1 VTFEPSLEENPS
13 WSRDGRWVYFK
24 SDRSGLSQIW
34 KVPFTGGP
42 AVAVTR
48 SEGSQALE
56 SSDGRLYFVRSAH
69 AAGLWSM
76 PASGGPEEFVVG
88 GVREHRWDLVDGG
101 CVFMDVVQI
110 RREGRTAVRRFDF
123 GTREMTTVFEM
134 PRLPDA
140 MIGFAASA
148 DARTV
153 VWPQTED
160 EQGDIMVI
168 DRWRR

>member
-1 VTFEPSLEENPS
+1 
-13 WSRDGRWVYFK
+13 
-24 SDRSGLSQIW
+24 
-34 KVPFTGGP
+34 
-42 AVAVTR
+42 
-48 SEGSQALE
+48 
-56 SSDGRLYFVRSAH
+56 
-69 AAGLWSM
+69 
-76 PASGGPEEFVVG
+76 VVG

-101 CVFMDVVQI
+101 CVFMDVV
-110 RREGRTAVRRFDF
+110 ELHKSGRTAVRRFDF
-123 GTREMTTVFEM
+123 RTRMTTVLFEM

-168 DRWRR
+168 DRWGR